1 MAAGNAVIG
10 ALRVT
15 LGADTAAFETG
26 LKSASS
32 SLSTFAAGVGGAMA
46 AAGAAVVGAVGVVG
60 TAIQKTINDF
70 DTLSKTSQKI
80 GIPVEQLSSLAYA
93 ADLADVSFEQLSK
106 GVGKLSK
113 TMVEAAGKPTSEA
126 ANAFR
131 ALGVSVT
138 DANGKLKSSEVVMA
152 DLAGAFEGLKDGPGK
167 TAAAIALF
175 GRAGAE
181 LIPLL
186 NGGKEG
192 LQEMSAEAAKFG
204 AIVST
209 QAGKQ
214 AEEFNDNM
222 TRLGYA
228 IKGVIVQTASQ
239 LLPTMVNTSAAMVE
253 WAKNSGALDT
263 ALTVISSTMKGLVTT
278 GVIVGAVFK
287 TLAEYVSTVSTAL
300 GLLLKGEFTKAWGTI
315 QTGVSGV
322 AETAKSSFATIDG
335 LWRGAVTGA
344 AAAASE
350 TDKASKAQKD
360 FNFAA
365 MAGKNAVDNFIA
377 SQMKGLAGQQAEIAT
392 FGMLSGAREAA
403 RIQLQALTIA
413 SQNHTTITTAQ
424 QAQLDLLKQKTS
436 EYAMQLQGL
445 QMTQANLT
453 PAQAFQLEQ
462 MKIQALFDAGK
473 ISAETYGQAME
484 NAAQRANATWAQAG
498 ESIAGSFQ
506 QIGQAFGKESKS
518 MALVAKAAG
527 IVQST
532 ISMFVGASKALEL
545 PFPANIAAM
554 AAVLAKGA
562 ALVASIKGTSVG
574 GFATGGSLTVPGG
587 IGGGDSVRAMVDL
600 QPGEQLDIWRPGEG
614 PGDPRRGAGPAGG
627 TSVVDVRG
635 LSSIKRYTLEEI
647 RAIVAGIEEA
657 LPFGV
662 KINVAAG

>member
-1 MAAGNAVIG
+1 MAAGNATIG

-26 LKSASS
+26 LKSAA
-32 SLSTFAAGVGGAMA
+32 TTAGVFAGAVGGAMA
-46 AAGAAVVGAVGVVG
+46 VVADKAIGAATHIA
-60 TAIQKTINDF
+60 TAIQRTISDF

-80 GIPVEQLSSLAYA
+80 GIPVEQLSGLAYA

-138 DANGKLKSSEVVMA
+138 DANGKLKSSEAVMG
-152 DLAGAFEGLKDGPGK
+152 DLAGAFEGLKGGPGK

-239 LLPTMVNTSAAMVE
+239 LLPTMVNASAAMVE
-253 WAKNSGALDT
+253 WAKSSGALDT
-263 ALTVISSTMKGLVTT
+263 ALTVVSSTMKGLVSA

-287 TLAEYVSTVSTAL
+287 TLSEYVATVSTSL
-300 GLLLKGEFTKAWGTI
+300 GLLISGEFSKAWERI

-322 AETAKSSFATIDG
+322 AETAKSSFGVIDG

-344 AAAASE
+344 AAAATE
-350 TDKASKAQKD
+350 TDKATKSQRD
-360 FNFAA
+360 FNYAA
-365 MAGKNAVDNFIA
+365 MAGKNAVDSFID
-377 SQMKGLAGQQAEIAT
+377 SQTKSIAARQAELMTDGMAAGAKERLRVVMEAYSIAAAN
-392 FGMLSGAREAA
+392 GVVPSEALRA
-403 RIQLQALTIA
+403 KI
-413 SQNHTTITTAQ
+413 SETANS
-424 QAQLDLLKQKTS
+424 AGLL
-436 EYAMQLQGL
+436 GL
-445 QMTQANLT
+445 QLGNLSLIGPGVT
-453 PAQAFQLEQ
+453 GQFGAMWTAIEATNQKLAEGGLKAQDNARLMQQ
-462 MKIQALFDAGK
+462 
-473 ISAETYGQAME
+473 SAELTAKFWTST
-484 NAAQRANATWAQAG
+484 AD
-498 ESIAGSFQ
+498 SVAGS
-506 QIGQAFGKESKS
+506 IGQMGQTFGKESKV
-518 MALVAKAAG
+518 MASIAKAAG
-527 IVQST
+527 IVQAT
-532 ISMFVGASKALEL
+532 IAMFVAAAEAQKLG
-545 PFPANIAAM
+545 FPAGIAAAGVM
-554 AAVLAKGA
+554 LAKGA
-562 ALVASIKGTSVG
+562 ALVASIKGTSIG
-574 GFATGGSLTVPGG
+574 GFATGGSITVPGG
-587 IGGGDSVRAMVDL
+587 VGGGDSVKAMVDL

-614 PGDPRRGAGPAGG
+614 PDPRGAGGRQQSAATPVNLYVPIA
-627 TSVVDVRG
+627 TTREAVRDIMDMMNEMFPDG
-635 LSSIKRYTLEEI
+635 YRLN
-647 RAIVAGIEEA
+647 
-657 LPFGV
+657 V
-662 KINVAAG
+662 KAA